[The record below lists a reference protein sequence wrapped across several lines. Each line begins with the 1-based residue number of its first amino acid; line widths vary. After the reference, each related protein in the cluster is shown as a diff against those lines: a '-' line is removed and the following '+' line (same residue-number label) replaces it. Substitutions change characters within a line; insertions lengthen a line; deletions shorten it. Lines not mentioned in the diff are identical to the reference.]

1 MYDAIVVGA
10 GPGGSVAAAVL
21 AKQGIKTLL
30 LDRDQFPREKA
41 CGDAVQAEGFAL
53 LREIGLTD
61 PLPDTFFKITH
72 SALVSPSGKR
82 AEFELHSVQGE
93 PCRVV
98 TRYEFDELLYQYAL
112 RCGAEAQRAHVQT
125 PIIEDGKVTG
135 VRIKVGKREE
145 TYSARLVIGADGA
158 TSIIARGLGVRPRA
172 EQDRCVSLRAYVD
185 TEATLDPTIEIAFL
199 HALRPGYAW
208 FFPLSEHRANV
219 GVGLRADAYRKTN
232 RPLRDY
238 LDRYLDTPYIRA
250 MIGEHAIYDM
260 RSWQLPLL
268 SARQQRVFNGAL
280 LVGDAGGFVDPLLG
294 AGIAPAMFTG
304 KFAAEIGAAALSEGD
319 VSAKR
324 LSVYDRWC
332 DREFGTTSRI
342 RTVMQRLVNRLPGAV
357 DTMIRLAHLAPEP
370 MQKLVLKG

>member
-1 MYDAIVVGA
+1 MYEAIVVGA

-41 CGDAVQAEGFAL
+41 CGDCVQAEGFAL

-61 PLPDTFFKITH
+61 PFPDTFFEITH

-82 AEFELHSVQGE
+82 AEFEVHPVNGE
-93 PCRVV
+93 PCRMV
-98 TRYEFDELLYQYAL
+98 TRYEFDQLLYQYAL
-112 RCGAEAQRAHVQT
+112 RCGVEAQQAQVQA
-125 PIIEDGKVTG
+125 PIIEDGTVTG
-135 VRIKVGKREE
+135 VRVKLGKREE
-145 TYSARLVIGADGA
+145 TYSARFVIGADGA
-158 TSIIARGLGVRPRA
+158 TSVIARGLGVHQRA

-199 HALRPGYAW
+199 QELRPGYAW

-219 GVGLRADAYRKTN
+219 GIGLRADVYRKTN
-232 RPLRDY
+232 RPLREY
-238 LDRYLDTPYIRA
+238 LDSYLNTPPIRA
-250 MIGEHAIYDM
+250 LIGDHEVYDV

-294 AGIAPAMFTG
+294 AGIAPAMLTG
-304 KFAAEIGAAALSEGD
+304 KFAAEIGSEALHEGD

-324 LSVYDRWC
+324 LAVYDRWC
-332 DREFGTTSRI
+332 DCEFGTTSRI
-342 RTVMQRLVNRLPGAV
+342 RTFMQHLVNRLPAAV
-357 DTMIRLAHLAPEP
+357 DTLIGLAHLAPEP
-370 MQKLVLKG
+370 MQKLMLKG